1 MISYPGIVKNYASYF
16 DTPQRKNYLGLGV
29 TLVTLIVLVLMIY
42 PAVFYLLDLNSQLT
56 ANRKIDKLLSEK
68 ITNLDSAKQYLGSLQ
83 ESLTTID
90 TSLPNSASIAEYLKN
105 LETELQ
111 GSLAVI
117 SNITMDETQ
126 LISSS
131 KGRPP
136 QLIPVNYNLALS
148 GSFENLKQALNQL
161 ETLSRFTDIT
171 SATFTAKKETGGELK
186 LVLAARTYFYGSP
199 EVADKKTVGVTE

>member
-1 MISYPGIVKNYASYF
+1 MISYPGLVKNYASYF
-16 DTPQRKNYLGLGV
+16 DTPQRKNYLALGV
-29 TLVTLIVLVLMIY
+29 TLVTLIVLVIMIY
-42 PAVFYLLDLNSQLT
+42 PAIFYVLNLNSELG
-56 ANRKIDKLLSEK
+56 ANRKIDTLLTEKLTS
-68 ITNLDSAKQYLGSLQ
+68 LDSAKQYLGALQ

-90 TSLPNSASIAEYLKN
+90 TSLPNSAAVAQYLKN

-111 GSLAVI
+111 ASSAVI

-126 LISSS
+126 LISSP

-136 QLIPVNYNLALS
+136 QLIPVNYNLTLS

-186 LVLAARTYFYGSP
+186 LALVARTYFYGSP
-199 EVADKKTVGVTE
+199 ELLEKKTVGVTE